1 MTIAEYVVVFASII
15 LGLALATLLAGLG
28 RMLRSEGGLRPYW
41 IHSLLILNL
50 FLLIYHFWMRTWEL
64 NVLESW
70 SRIGLAA
77 QVADLTVTY
86 LVAVLLFPR
95 EGDTTDLRAYYY
107 RNASRIYGLLIL
119 SHVLAAAEIITL
131 TTGELESTGFVGLVS
146 PAVPLIP
153 LALSQ
158 RPWIHG
164 VLLALVCAFWLD
176 FNFSGAPLTN

>member
-41 IHSLLILNL
+41 VHSLLILNL

-64 NVLESW
+64 NDLESW
-70 SRIGLAA
+70 PRIGLAA
-77 QVADLTVTY
+77 QAADLTVTY

-95 EGDTTDLRAYYY
+95 ENDTTDLRAYYY

-119 SHVLAAAEIITL
+119 SHVLAAFEIMALAPSEVGT
-131 TTGELESTGFVGLVS
+131 SGFVGLVS

-158 RPWIHG
+158 RPWVHG
-164 VLLALVCAFWLD
+164 VILALVCAFWLD
-176 FNFSGAPLTN
+176 FNFNGAPLTS

>member
-15 LGLALATLLAGLG
+15 LGLALAKLLAGLG
-28 RMLRSEGGLRPYW
+28 RMLRSEGGLQPYW
-41 IHSLLILNL
+41 VHSLLILTL
-50 FLLIYHFWMRTWEL
+50 FLLIYHFWLRTWEL
-64 NVLESW
+64 NDLESW
-70 SRIGLAA
+70 SRLGLAA

-107 RNASRIYGLLIL
+107 RNASRVYGLLIL
-119 SHVLAAAEIITL
+119 SHVLAAAEVMIL
-131 TTGELESTGFVGLVS
+131 TPSESTGFVGLVS

-153 LALSQ
+153 LVLTR
-158 RPWIHG
+158 RPWVHG
-164 VLLALVCAFWLD
+164 VLLVLVCAFWLD